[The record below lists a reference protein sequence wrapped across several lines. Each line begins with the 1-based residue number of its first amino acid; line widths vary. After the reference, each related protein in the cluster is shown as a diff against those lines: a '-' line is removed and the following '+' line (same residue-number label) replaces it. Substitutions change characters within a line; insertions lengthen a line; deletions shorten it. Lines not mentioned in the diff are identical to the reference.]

1 MPSKKEV
8 ERLNKDLV
16 LTMGWVAAE
25 YKYLNELL
33 QDLEEI
39 GTGKEPL
46 KKLRKASKILR
57 YISRAE
63 RRACRFEGRV
73 RTKIEKLGKEEFAL
87 TDIIK
92 AIREIAKELDVE
104 LAHLVNY
111 SSFYDGLLEK
121 ELNRAAAEE
130 QLEEKIKEKNPR
142 KAQQIH
148 AAFLQLV
155 GQIEYQ
161 VKDAEKW
168 ISALDASLK
177 KAQRIF
183 DRLPDEDKINLQKE
197 GMEILN
203 YYHWPYSNNDK
214 TTIFLAQHPADLR
227 ELVDIPGAMS
237 SILFQSGLP
246 AVKDLINERTWPMVM
261 VGLVKMIVAAG
272 LNAEGF
278 LKKVLPAVKDLI
290 NEHTWPGLVKMAEA
304 VGENVGVFFRES
316 LYSEY
321 IHDPDLIKNEKKWLE
336 VVEFVEK
343 NKDKIRP
350 ALYSGQRLNFF
361 KDVNGKLGI
370 VRGKLEKTGSETIV
384 LGGPLQGKAI
394 IRIISDQAFQGWK
407 KAFEAED
414 VWRKLGFDYVPIE
427 PILKIGGK
435 LRAFKTKEG
444 LWRVSTKVLGPT
456 LSKFMYSDEY
466 REYKT
471 YGQELF
477 LMQMKIEEG
486 LAKLK
491 VRHGHLHD
499 NNFCIEFH
507 DGKIRLY
514 AIDFDQAVS

>member
-8 ERLNKDLV
+8 KELNKDLV
-16 LTMGWVAAE
+16 LAIEWTAAE
-25 YKYLNELL
+25 YKFLNELL

-46 KKLRKASKILR
+46 KNLRKASKILR

-63 RRACRFEGRV
+63 RRANRFERRV
-73 RTKIEKLGKEEFAL
+73 RKKIEELGKEEFAL
-87 TDIIK
+87 TDFIN
-92 AIREIAKELDVE
+92 ALREIAKELDVE
-104 LAHLVNY
+104 RAHLVNY

-121 ELNRAAAEE
+121 ELNRAVAEE
-130 QLEEKIKEKNPR
+130 QLEEEIKKENPQ

-148 AAFLQLV
+148 TALLQLV
-155 GQIEYQ
+155 HQIEYQ
-161 VKDAEKW
+161 IKDAEKW

-197 GMEILN
+197 GLEILHK
-203 YYHWPYSNNDK
+203 YRWAYPDNDK
-214 TTIFLAQHPADLR
+214 TTIFLAQHPADL
-227 ELVDIPGAMS
+227 EEMVKTSGLDAWY
-237 SILFQSGLP
+237 LFGYSLP

-261 VGLVKMIVAAG
+261 VGLVKMMVANG
-272 LNAEGF
+272 RNLEILLHRG
-278 LKKVLPAVKDLI
+278 LPAVKDLI
-290 NEHTWPGLVKMAEA
+290 NEHTWPGLVKMAQA
-304 VGENVGVFFRES
+304 VGEKAGTFFREG

-321 IHDPDLIKNEKKWLE
+321 INNPDLSYNKKKWSE
-336 VVEFVEK
+336 VVELVEK
-343 NKDKIRP
+343 NKGKIRH
-350 ALYSGQRLNFF
+350 ALYSGQKPTFF

-370 VRGKLEKTGSETIV
+370 VKGKLQKDGSETIV
-384 LGGPLQGKAI
+384 LGGPLLGKAI

-407 KAFEAED
+407 KAFEAEK
-414 VWRKLGFDYVPIE
+414 VWGDLGFDYVPIE

-456 LSKFMYSDEY
+456 LKNFMRSGGYETH
-466 REYKT
+466 E
-471 YGQELF
+471 ELL
-477 LMQMKIEEG
+477 LMQEKIIDG
-486 LAKLK
+486 LNKLK
-491 VRHGHLHD
+491 ISHGHLHG

-507 DGKIRLY
+507 EGKIRLY